1 MYFLPQFQNNY
12 QKIGANW
19 AFAIHSVW
27 KQQQQHSADL
37 GLSFNLSLSCKLQLI
52 DVITVSATCQQTIL
66 VCFFSPRTVKWVCRK
81 RKETIGWKIRKAN
94 LVPRM
99 LEMAFQSSKF
109 QNFLGDIPPE
119 PPRLK
124 GPMTP
129 CSYSQ
134 VFFPNQLP
142 TSNFIESPA

>member
-1 MYFLPQFQNNY
+1 MGIRYPLWSE
-12 QKIGANW
+12 IVATHW
-19 AFAIHSVW
+19 LRHST
-27 KQQQQHSADL
+27 DL
-37 GLSFNLSLSCKLQLI
+37 GLSFDLSLSCKLQLI

-66 VCFFSPRTVKWVCRK
+66 VRVCFFPRTVKWVCRK

-99 LEMAFQSSKF
+99 LDMAFQSSKF
-109 QNFLGDIPPE
+109 QNFLGDMPPD
-119 PPRLK
+119 PPRLR

-134 VFFPNQLP
+134 LFFP
-142 TSNFIESPA
+142 T